1 MTWPSFPITFG
12 ITERAPGSVPCP
24 PDCRWEGSV
33 DGIIPMFEVV
43 TANGGRVL
51 GGFDLACAV
60 QVARQVEL
68 GGSLTLV
75 RIVHCSQCRAGV
87 HDSRTDRRWC
97 RTRAD
102 LGALQAV

>member
-1 MTWPSFPITFG
+1 M
-12 ITERAPGSVPCP
+12 
-24 PDCRWEGSV
+24 

-68 GGSLTLV
+68 GGSLTAV
-75 RIVHCSQCRAGV
+75 RIGQGV
-87 HDSRTDRRWC
+87 NVVLEGEELRRVL
-97 RTRAD
+97 A
-102 LGALQAV
+102 